1 MRQRIESPAW
11 FRVLAL
17 TFILALALAEVG
29 VVAATFEV
37 LHAFARAAGTPPE
50 MPPGRPD
57 VARLLGAL
65 WAVIALQ
72 GLVTVGLAFV
82 VLRVATSTIELDDA
96 GLALRGPLRSWQ
108 GPWSK
113 VERVYRRR
121 GILTV
126 EVGPRWSDRWS
137 VHAGFASTAAVDALL
152 ARVPSGAA
160 LDWAAATRLLLRRL
174 LPILVP
180 VAVVGAFVLRALE
193 RSLALTPPP

>member
-1 MRQRIESPAW
+1 MRHRIESPAW
-11 FRVLAL
+11 FRMLAL
-17 TFILALALAEVG
+17 GFILALAVAEVG

-37 LHAFARAAGTPPE
+37 LGAFSRSAEAAAGFVPE
-50 MPPGRPD
+50 RAE

-72 GLVTVGLAFV
+72 GLATVAIAFV
-82 VLRVATSTIELDDA
+82 ILRVATTTIEHDEA
-96 GLALRGPLRSWQ
+96 GLALRGPLRNWQ
-108 GPWSK
+108 GPWNA

-137 VHAGFASTAAVDALL
+137 VHAGFAPTAAVDALL
-152 ARVPSGAA
+152 ARVPAGAA